1 MKKYDAILFD
11 LDGTLLPMDQNK
23 FMKSYFGMLAKK
35 LAPYGYAPD
44 ELIGAIWKGSKAMVL
59 NDGKKTNECVFWD
72 EFVKIYGK
80 GILEH
85 YSVFED
91 FYINDFD
98 NVKSSCGFDPLAVKT
113 VSELKKRGFRVALAT
128 NPLFPREATECR
140 IRWTGLSPNDFEI
153 YTTYENSSFCKPNL
167 AYYTEVIE
175 KLGVKADE
183 CLMVGNDVGED
194 MIVEKLGMKV
204 FLVTNCL
211 INKSNVDI
219 SAFPHGDLSALLN
232 FVDQLL
238 RVN

>member
-1 MKKYDAILFD
+1 
-11 LDGTLLPMDQNK
+11 
-23 FMKSYFGMLAKK
+23 
-35 LAPYGYAPD
+35 
-44 ELIGAIWKGSKAMVL
+44 
-59 NDGKKTNECVFWD
+59 
-72 EFVKIYGK
+72 
-80 GILEH
+80 
-85 YSVFED
+85 
-91 FYINDFD
+91 
-98 NVKSSCGFDPLAVKT
+98 VKSSCGFEPLAVKT

-128 NPLFPREATECR
+128 NPLFPREATERR

-153 YTTYENSSFCKPNL
+153 YTTYENSSFCKPDL

-194 MIVEKLGMKV
+194 MIAEKLGMKV

-211 INKSNVDI
+211 INNSNVDI